1 VSVLFVDG
9 WFGPDPGD
17 WQELWAENLPGSI
30 RVAQADW
37 ERPERHSWV
46 TRLDQAIAECCE
58 PPVLIAHS
66 LGCLTVAAWAADH
79 GGRPVRAAMLVT
91 PADVERNPEP
101 AIRGFAPIPS
111 QALPFPALVVASGN
125 DQWMTLGR
133 ARFFADAWEAR
144 FAEAGAVGHMM
155 ASEGYGPWPEGEELL
170 AALLDAS
177 SGSGLAAG

>member
-1 VSVLFVDG
+1 MSVLFVDG

-30 RVAQADW
+30 RVAQVGW
-37 ERPERHSWV
+37 ERPERLSWV
-46 TRLDQAIAECCE
+46 ARLDQAIAECRE

-101 AIRGFAPIPS
+101 AIRGFAPIPR

-125 DQWMTLGR
+125 DRWMTLGR
-133 ARFFADAWEAR
+133 ARFFADAWGAR
-144 FAEAGAVGHMM
+144 FAEAGEVGHLTV
-155 ASEGYGPWPEGEELL
+155 SEGYGPWPEGEELL
-170 AALLDAS
+170 AGLLDAS
-177 SGSGLAAG
+177 AGTRLEAG